1 MKPNRVSNHSNC
13 NNQTYNTALSEYTV
27 LQTAGKVL
35 MRVLTGFSDYIL
47 PLVLFL
53 ILTIALMKKRPVY
66 DEFTEGAKDGFQ
78 VVFGILPTLIGL
90 MGAVGVLRASGA
102 LDALCHLLQ
111 PVTDFLYF
119 PSELLPL
126 VVVKAFSSSAATG
139 LLLDI
144 FETYGPDSYLGELAS
159 VILSCTE
166 TIFYTMSVYFLTAKV
181 TKTRY
186 TLAGALFTTVVGIV
200 VSCMLV

>member
-1 MKPNRVSNHSNC
+1 MG
-13 NNQTYNTALSEYTV
+13 EYTV
-27 LQTAGKVL
+27 LQTAGRVL
-35 MRVLTGFSDYIL
+35 MRVLAGFSDYIL

-53 ILTIALMKKRPVY
+53 ILSIALMKKRPVY

-78 VVFGILPTLIGL
+78 VVLGILPTLIGL
-90 MGAVGVLRASGA
+90 MVAVGVLRASGA
-102 LDALCHLLQ
+102 LDALCQLLQ
-111 PVTDFLYF
+111 PVTDFLHF

-144 FETYGPDSYLGELAS
+144 FETYGPDSYLGELSS

-186 TLAGALFTTVVGIV
+186 TLAGALFATLVGIV